1 MNAPTKIQIING
13 PDGEPAFVVIPYAEY
28 VKTHPAELVARDAT
42 EDVSVPHDVVAL
54 MLEQQ
59 MTPVRAWREYLR
71 LTQTDVAAKMG
82 ITQSAYA
89 QMEAAPKNRKAT
101 REKIAAAL
109 GIQPEQLDV

>member
-13 PDGEPAFVVIPYAEY
+13 PDGEPAFVLIPYADY
-28 VKTHPAELVARDAT
+28 VKTHPAEPESPD
-42 EDVSVPHDVVAL
+42 DVSVPHAVVAL

-59 MTPVRAWREYLR
+59 MTPVRAWRAHLGV
-71 LTQTDVAAKMG
+71 TQTDVAAKMG

-109 GIQPEQLDV
+109 GIMPEQLDV